1 MKLRSC
7 LLLPFAIAVTTAP
20 IVSISF
26 PNVQPAFSAS
36 QQDKKEKPPTP
47 APTPPPPPEPCVET
61 PFHRNP
67 FGIKSCPE
75 SPPPT
80 PPRAGQEP
88 ST

>member
-36 QQDKKEKPPTP
+36 QQDKKDKPPTP
-47 APTPPPPPEPCVET
+47 IPKPCKPGPFLDTIPPDA
-61 PFHRNP
+61 
-67 FGIKSCPE
+67 CP
-75 SPPPT
+75 SPPPKKQ
-80 PPRAGQEP
+80 PADEEDFPRP
-88 ST
+88 IRRP